1 MISNGILAG
10 RNSLKTE
17 TEKLVLGKF
26 LNGRYKAVQILSVG
40 TFGDVYLTEDSW
52 NNNSR
57 CVIKHLKLKSWQ
69 PERSLL
75 CKQQFAN
82 EVLIL
87 NQLGFHKQIPQLLDC
102 FENDQ
107 GFYLVQELI
116 VGKLL
121 SETLSHNKAG
131 ANLWSEVQC
140 LEFLD
145 DVLGILDFV
154 HRQGFVHG
162 NLQPNNLIQ
171 RRDRDLKAFGRF
183 VLIDF
188 GAATP
193 IEPIQVKARVIPIHP
208 SIAPIAIP
216 AIGYIPAEQLS
227 GRRCPSSDLY
237 ALGIIAIHALTGL
250 NPAELKA
257 DPDSGELNWQEQVSI
272 SQPLAHLLNQ
282 MVRYEFKDRYQSATA
297 VRAELKRLF
306 MKSEVCGV
314 SSEECSEVQELEACL
329 HAVSPLPNDAVQLP
343 IINSYDAEPL
353 TKREYARQIAI
364 ACWPKVPPLL
374 SGMGAGM
381 FSSNAVA
388 ISVGLYTLLH
398 ATPSNPGLALLERA
412 SQQYQMGNFEGA
424 IAIANKIPQESPA
437 YQDAL
442 LAKRQWR
449 QEWNLAASQFEAI
462 KTAFDEQRWQDVLD
476 MAHELPD
483 LTYWQ
488 QQTAPFVL
496 AAEPELEVEAQ
507 RLLQEA
513 QQLAAQKDFTGALTL
528 IKQISPQTPTGA
540 EIKPKLFEYSQKQQ
554 IKAELSLQNAYQ
566 RAVEK
571 DFPEAL
577 QYLAE
582 IPEDTPAYEIAQI
595 KIAEY
600 SQKQA
605 FNEQLALQAQLDA
618 RLPQEVIKPTQ
629 LAKTNQTQ
637 KRAVWGNS
645 TPLKP
650 NLNPGSKLQE
660 AMPKPAGSAQKVT
673 TPKAVRSLAAKP

>member
-1 MISNGILAG
+1 M
-10 RNSLKTE
+10 KTD
-17 TEKLVLGKF
+17 TDKLVLGKF
-26 LNGRYKAVQILSVG
+26 LNGRYKAVHVLSVG

-52 NNNSR
+52 NDNLRSI
-57 CVIKHLKLKSWQ
+57 VKHLKPNSWQ

-87 NQLGFHKQIPQLLDC
+87 NQLGIHNQIPQLLDC

-121 SETLSHNKAG
+121 SETLSTGKR
-131 ANLWSEVQC
+131 WSEAQC

-171 RRDRDLKAFGRF
+171 RRDGRF

-188 GAATP
+188 GTATP
-193 IEPIQVKARVIPIHP
+193 IEPTQVKARVIPIHP
-208 SIAPIAIP
+208 SIAPLAIP
-216 AIGYIPAEQLS
+216 AVGYIPAEQLS
-227 GRRCPSSDLY
+227 GQRCPSSDLY
-237 ALGIIAIHALTGL
+237 ALGIIAITALTGL
-250 NPAELKA
+250 NPLELKA
-257 DPDSGELNWQEQVSI
+257 DPHTGELNWQQQVSI
-272 SQPLAHLLNQ
+272 SEGLTHLLNQ
-282 MVRYEFKDRYQSATA
+282 MVRYEFKHRYQSANA
-297 VRAELKRLF
+297 VRAELERLS
-306 MKSEVCGV
+306 MRNEVFGV
-314 SSEECSEVQELEACL
+314 SKEESLEVQELEACL
-329 HAVSPLPNDAVQLP
+329 HAVSPSPDDAVQMQILN
-343 IINSYDAEPL
+343 NSDAEPL
-353 TKREYARQIAI
+353 TKKEYARQIAI

-398 ATPSNPGLALLERA
+398 ATPSNPGLDLLEQA
-412 SQQYQMGNFEGA
+412 SQQYKLGNFEGA
-424 IAIANKIPQESPA
+424 IAIANTIPLESSA

-462 KTAFDEQRWQDVLD
+462 QTAFDEQRWQDVID
-476 MAHELPD
+476 TARETPD
-483 LTYWQ
+483 LSYWQ
-488 QQTAPFVL
+488 QQIAPFVL

-507 RLLQEA
+507 RMLQEA
-513 QQLAAQKDFTGALTL
+513 SERAAQKDFTAALAL
-528 IKQISPQTPTGA
+528 IKQISPETPTGA
-540 EIKPKLFEYSQKQQ
+540 EIKPKLLEYTQKQQ
-554 IKAELSLQNAYQ
+554 IKAELSLQKAYQ
-566 RAVEK
+566 QAVEK
-571 DFPEAL
+571 DFTKAL

-582 IPEDTPAYEIAQI
+582 IPQDTPAYEIAQI
-595 KIAEY
+595 KMAEY

-605 FNEQLALQAQLDA
+605 FNEQLALQAQLNA

-629 LAKTNQTQ
+629 LAKSNKTPKQ
-637 KRAVWGNS
+637 WG
-645 TPLKP
+645 
-650 NLNPGSKLQE
+650 NLNPGSNLQE
-660 AMPKPAGSAQKVT
+660 VAAKPVRVKKVTPKP
-673 TPKAVRSLAAKP
+673 VRSLAAKP

>member
-10 RNSLKTE
+10 RNSLKTD
-17 TEKLVLGKF
+17 TEKLLIGQF
-26 LNGRYKAVQILSVG
+26 LNERYKAVHVLSVG
-40 TFGDVYLTEDSW
+40 TFGDLYLTEDNW

-57 CVIKHLKLKSWQ
+57 CVVKHLKSESWQ

-87 NQLGFHKQIPQLLDC
+87 NQLGSHSRIPQLLDC
-102 FENDQ
+102 FKNDQ
-107 GFYLVQELI
+107 GFFLVQELI

-121 SETLSHNKAG
+121 SEILPSSFAAG
-131 ANLWSEVQC
+131 NLWSEAQC

-171 RRDRDLKAFGRF
+171 QSSGRF

-193 IEPIQVKARVIPIHP
+193 IEPTSVKARVIPIRP
-208 SIAPIAIP
+208 AIAAIAIP
-216 AIGYIPAEQLS
+216 AVGYIPAEQLS
-227 GRRCPSSDLY
+227 GQRCPSSDLY
-237 ALGIIAIHALTGL
+237 ALGIIAITALTGL
-250 NPAELKA
+250 NPLELKA
-257 DPDSGELNWQEQVSI
+257 DPDSGELNWQQHVSI
-272 SQPLAHLLNQ
+272 SEALAHLLNQ
-282 MVRYEFKDRYQSATA
+282 MVRYQFKDRYQSATA
-297 VRAELKRLF
+297 VRAELKRLS
-306 MKSEVCGV
+306 MRSEVCNL
-314 SSEECSEVQELEACL
+314 SSEECSDLIVPAADFQELEECL
-329 HAVSPLPNDAVQLP
+329 HKISPSPDAVQMP
-343 IINSYDAEPL
+343 ILNLNNHDAAL
-353 TKREYARQIAI
+353 TKKEYARQIAI
-364 ACWPKVPPLL
+364 ACLPKVPPLL

-398 ATPSNPGLALLERA
+398 ATPHNPGLDLLEQA
-412 SQQYQMGNFEGA
+412 SQQYQMGNFEDA
-424 IAIANKIPQESPA
+424 IAIANKIPLESSA

-462 KTAFDEQRWQDVLD
+462 QIAFNEQRWQDVLD
-476 MAHELPD
+476 TARELPD
-483 LTYWQ
+483 LSYWQ
-488 QQTAPFVL
+488 QQTAPFVV
-496 AAEPELEVEAQ
+496 AAEPQLEVEAQ
-507 RLLQEA
+507 RLLQAASER
-513 QQLAAQKDFTGALTL
+513 AAQKDFTGALTL
-528 IKQISPQTPTGA
+528 IKQISPETPTGA

-566 RAVEK
+566 QAVEK
-571 DFPEAL
+571 DFIKAL

-582 IPEDTPAYEIAQI
+582 IPQDTPAYEIAQV
-595 KIAEY
+595 KMAEY

-618 RLPQEVIKPTQ
+618 RLPKEVIKPIQ
-629 LAKTNQTQ
+629 LAESNKIPKQ
-637 KRAVWGNS
+637 KG
-645 TPLKP
+645 
-650 NLNPGSKLQE
+650 NLNPGSNLQE
-660 AMPKPAGSAQKVT
+660 VTAKPVRSVKKVAA
-673 TPKAVRSLAAKP
+673 KSVRSLAAKP

>member
-10 RNSLKTE
+10 RNSLKTD
-17 TEKLVLGKF
+17 TEKLLIGQF
-26 LNGRYKAVQILSVG
+26 LNGRYKAVHVLSVG
-40 TFGDVYLTEDSW
+40 TFGDLYLTEDNW

-57 CVIKHLKLKSWQ
+57 CVVKHLKSKSWQ

-75 CKQQFAN
+75 CRQQFAN

-87 NQLGFHKQIPQLLDC
+87 NQLGSHSQIPQLLDC
-102 FENDQ
+102 FKNDQ

-121 SETLSHNKAG
+121 SETLPSSFAAG
-131 ANLWSEVQC
+131 NLWSEAQC

-171 RRDRDLKAFGRF
+171 QSSGRF

-193 IEPIQVKARVIPIHP
+193 IEPTLVKARVIPIRP
-208 SIAPIAIP
+208 ALAPIAIP

-227 GRRCPSSDLY
+227 GQRCPSSDLY
-237 ALGIIAIHALTGL
+237 ALGIIAITALTGL
-250 NPAELKA
+250 NPLELKA
-257 DPDSGELNWQEQVSI
+257 DPDSGELNWQQHVSI
-272 SQPLAHLLNQ
+272 SEALAHLLNQ
-282 MVRYEFKDRYQSATA
+282 MVRYQFKNRYQSATA
-297 VRAELKRLF
+297 VRAELKRLS
-306 MKSEVCGV
+306 MRSEVCSL
-314 SSEECSEVQELEACL
+314 SSEECSDLIVPAEVQELEECL
-329 HAVSPLPNDAVQLP
+329 HKISPSPDAVQMP
-343 IINSYDAEPL
+343 ILNLNNHDAAL
-353 TKREYARQIAI
+353 TKKEYARQIAI
-364 ACWPKVPPLL
+364 ASFPKLPPLL

-398 ATPSNPGLALLERA
+398 ATPHNPGLDLLEQA
-412 SQQYQMGNFEGA
+412 SQQYQMGNFEDA
-424 IAIANKIPQESPA
+424 IAIANKIPLESSA

-462 KTAFDEQRWQDVLD
+462 QTAFNEQRWQDVLD
-476 MAHELPD
+476 TARELPD
-483 LTYWQ
+483 LSYWQ
-488 QQTAPFVL
+488 QQTAPFVV
-496 AAEPELEVEAQ
+496 AAEPQLEVEAQ

-513 QQLAAQKDFTGALTL
+513 SERAGQKDFTGALTL
-528 IKQISPQTPTGA
+528 IKQISPETPTGA

-566 RAVEK
+566 QAVEK
-571 DFPEAL
+571 DFIKAL

-582 IPEDTPAYEIAQI
+582 IPQDTPAYEIAQV
-595 KIAEY
+595 KMAEY

-618 RLPQEVIKPTQ
+618 RLPKEVIKPIQ
-629 LAKTNQTQ
+629 LAESNKIPKQ
-637 KRAVWGNS
+637 KG
-645 TPLKP
+645 
-650 NLNPGSKLQE
+650 NLNPGSNLQE
-660 AMPKPAGSAQKVT
+660 VTAKPVRSVKKVAA
-673 TPKAVRSLAAKP
+673 KSVRSLAAKP